1 MGYVIAFILVFRL
14 RGSLLEAEDIKKWQS
29 RLSKMLIGITI
40 LFIITRPI
48 DEKYLL
54 SLSGYVV
61 LGCVIYLIYKNPI
74 FYFAKPMM
82 LSLLPIA
89 IVFFVSDIVEQ
100 VNENFYERYDHW
112 FGPAQGLSLVWLIA
126 MTFIQNKQINTL
138 RKQRN
143 LIQQAELEKIADE
156 AKKAELEKV
165 VNIRTSELKL
175 QNEKLTVALTELSA
189 TQQQLV
195 HAEKMASLGELTAGI
210 AHEIQNPLNFIN
222 NFAELNAELAAE
234 LKTAVE
240 QGDTQDAI
248 DLATDMAENSL
259 KIAHHGKRA
268 DSIVKSML
276 QHSRGTTGQ
285 KESVNLNNL
294 VDECLRLS
302 FHGMKAKDKSFQAAY
317 AMNFD
322 ENLPIAE
329 VFSQDMGRVLLNL
342 INNAFY
348 AVSVKNQLGL
358 KGYEPLVNVSTKQAG
373 DFIEIAVEDNGNGI
387 PQQIRDKIFQPFFT
401 TKPTGQGT
409 GLGLSLSYDIIK
421 AHQGELKLES
431 EEGQYT
437 KFIIIIPL
445 VKKG

>member
-1 MGYVIAFILVFRL
+1 MGFFIAFILVFRL
-14 RGSLLEAEDIKKWQS
+14 RASLFQPEDIKIWQS
-29 RLSKMLIGITI
+29 KLSKMLIGITI
-40 LFIITRPI
+40 LYLITRPF

-54 SLSGYVV
+54 SLPGNLVLAYV
-61 LGCVIYLIYKNPI
+61 LYLIYKHPI
-74 FYFAKPMM
+74 FHFAKTMM
-82 LSLLPIA
+82 FSLLPIA
-89 IVFFVSDIVEQ
+89 IIFIISNLTEHIAED
-100 VNENFYERYDHW
+100 FYEKYEDW
-112 FGPAQGLSLVWLIA
+112 FEPAKGLSIVWLIA

-143 LIQQAELEKIADE
+143 LLLQAELEKKADE
-156 AKKAELEKV
+156 EKKAELEKIV
-165 VNIRTSELKL
+165 DARTIELKK
-175 QNEKLTVALTELSA
+175 QNEKLTETLTELNA

-234 LKTAVE
+234 LKTALE
-240 QGDTQDAI
+240 QGDEQEAI

-317 AMNFD
+317 TLNLD
-322 ENLPIAE
+322 ENLPAAE
-329 VFSQDMGRVLLNL
+329 VFSQDLGRVLLNL
-342 INNAFY
+342 FNNAFY
-348 AVSVKNQLGL
+348 AVSVKNKEGVN
-358 KGYEPLVNVSTKQAG
+358 GYMPQVTVNTSQTSNT
-373 DFIEIAVEDNGNGI
+373 IEIAIEDNGHGI
-387 PQQIRDKIFQPFFT
+387 PKHIRDKIFQPFFT

-409 GLGLSLSYDIIK
+409 GLGLSLSYDIVK
-421 AHQGELKLES
+421 AHNGYLKLDS
-431 EEGQYT
+431 EEEKYT
-437 KFIIIIPL
+437 KFTIILPL
-445 VKKG
+445 AKK

>member
-1 MGYVIAFILVFRL
+1 MGYLIAFILVFRL

-40 LFIITRPI
+40 LFLITRPI

-54 SLSGYVV
+54 SLSGYAV
-61 LGCVIYLIYKNPI
+61 LGYVIYLIYNNPL

-89 IVFFVSDIVEQ
+89 FVFFISNAFEQ
-100 VNENFYERYDHW
+100 LNEDLYEEYDNW
-112 FGPAQGLSLVWLIA
+112 FGPAQGLSIVWLIA
-126 MTFIQNKQINTL
+126 MSFIQNKQINTL

-143 LIQQAELEKIADE
+143 LILQAELEKIADE
-156 AKKAELEKV
+156 AKKAELEKEV
-165 VNIRTSELKL
+165 DIRTSELKL
-175 QNEKLTVALTELSA
+175 QNDKLTAALAELSA

-234 LKTAVE
+234 LKAALD

-276 QHSRGTTGQ
+276 QHSRGATGQ
-285 KESVNLNNL
+285 KEWVNLNNL
-294 VDECLRLS
+294 ADECLRLS
-302 FHGMKAKDKSFQAAY
+302 FHGMKAKDKQFQASY
-317 AMNFD
+317 RLQLQD
-322 ENLPIAE
+322 DLPPTEAFPQE
-329 VFSQDMGRVLLNL
+329 LGRVLLNL

-348 AVSVKNQLGL
+348 AVSAKNQEANEGYVPTVTVTTGL
-358 KGYEPLVNVSTKQAG
+358 AG
-373 DFIEIAVEDNGNGI
+373 NTIFIEIEDNGNGI
-387 PQQIRDKIFQPFFT
+387 PSSIREKIFQPFFT

-409 GLGLSLSYDIIK
+409 GLGLSLSYDIVK

-431 EEGQYT
+431 EEGKFT
-437 KFIIIIPL
+437 KFTIAIPL
-445 VKKG
+445 VKKV

>member
-1 MGYVIAFILVFRL
+1 MGYLIAFILVFRL

-40 LFIITRPI
+40 LFLITRPI

-54 SLSGYVV
+54 SLSGYAV
-61 LGCVIYLIYKNPI
+61 LGYVIYLIYNNPL

-89 IVFFVSDIVEQ
+89 FVFFISNAFEQ
-100 VNENFYERYDHW
+100 LNEDLYEEYDNW
-112 FGPAQGLSLVWLIA
+112 FGPAQGLSIVWLIA
-126 MTFIQNKQINTL
+126 MSFIQNKQINTL

-143 LIQQAELEKIADE
+143 LILQAELEKIADE
-156 AKKAELEKV
+156 AKKAELEKEV
-165 VNIRTSELKL
+165 DIRTSELKL
-175 QNEKLTVALTELSA
+175 QNDKLTAALAELSA

-234 LKTAVE
+234 LKAALD

-276 QHSRGTTGQ
+276 QHSRGATGQ
-285 KESVNLNNL
+285 KEWVNLNNL
-294 VDECLRLS
+294 ADECLRLS
-302 FHGMKAKDKSFQAAY
+302 FHGMKAKDKQFQASY
-317 AMNFD
+317 RLQLQD
-322 ENLPIAE
+322 DLPPTE
-329 VFSQDMGRVLLNL
+329 
-342 INNAFY
+342 AF
-348 AVSVKNQLGL
+348 
-358 KGYEPLVNVSTKQAG
+358 P
-373 DFIEIAVEDNGNGI
+373 
-387 PQQIRDKIFQPFFT
+387 
-401 TKPTGQGT
+401 
-409 GLGLSLSYDIIK
+409 
-421 AHQGELKLES
+421 
-431 EEGQYT
+431 
-437 KFIIIIPL
+437 
-445 VKKG
+445 